1 MLSNLGRAR
10 ANGGTIKDD
19 GPPDSDDMI
28 ITDAIIYRQLAQDL
42 GHLPPRLIAQVIE
55 FYTAALDIPR
65 VAATGS
71 LASGCYEV
79 MRDLAPRLKRDGQVV
94 LALLDNFEKSNF
106 VADADLTLTPEQSQA
121 ITQRQV
127 Q

>member
-1 MLSNLGRAR
+1 
-10 ANGGTIKDD
+10 
-19 GPPDSDDMI
+19 MI

-42 GHLPPRLIAQVIE
+42 GHLPPRLIGQVIE

-79 MRDLAPRLKRDGQVV
+79 MRDLAPRLKRNGLVA
-94 LALLDNFEKSNF
+94 LALLDNFEKSHF
-106 VADADLTLTPEQSQA
+106 DADTDPTLTPEQAQA
-121 ITQRQV
+121 IAKIQV
-127 Q
+127 E